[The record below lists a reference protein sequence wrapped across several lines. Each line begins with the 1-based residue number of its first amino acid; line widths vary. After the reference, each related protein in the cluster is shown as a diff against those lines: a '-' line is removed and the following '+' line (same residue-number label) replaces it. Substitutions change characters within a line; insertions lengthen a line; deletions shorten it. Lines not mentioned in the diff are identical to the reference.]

1 MIKEY
6 INKPYPQF
14 ESKWKLI
21 ISISLFI
28 ALFML
33 IFQPFG
39 LSDYH
44 NSDKILITAGYG
56 CLTFVI
62 LIINL
67 FVVSPLLRKWFNAKS
82 WTVIKQIFWLI
93 WIIFTIGLG
102 NYLYTSLIFS
112 FWSLY
117 GLLVFQVYTLLVG
130 IIPIVVLTI
139 LLQNILLTQNLKSA
153 RDFNSSL
160 INKDDILDKQIIC
173 LIADNL
179 KDKFEVELSN
189 LLYIESTGNYIEIF
203 YVKDDKLK
211 NTILR
216 CTLKRT
222 EIQLETYPSL
232 VKCHRAFLININK
245 IIHAKGNSQGLKLI
259 LKNTEKEIPVS
270 RNLSKSLK
278 DKISSYK

>member
-1 MIKEY
+1 
-6 INKPYPQF
+6 
-14 ESKWKLI
+14 
-21 ISISLFI
+21 
-28 ALFML
+28 ML

-102 NYLYTSLIFS
+102 NYLYTSIIFS

-203 YVKDDKLK
+203 YIKDDKLK

-216 CTLKRT
+216 SALKLT
-222 EIQLETYPSL
+222 ELQLETYPSL